1 MIQKQDGY
9 IIDTVYPYYFYK
21 EMQPL
26 WLSTV
31 VTFQGSKSPDIS
43 NAFSYCELG
52 CGTGLSLIIAAAMNP
67 HARFVGVDFNAQHI
81 KMAQEAVQLIGL
93 KNIQFICSDFRTFL
107 QMLDEK
113 FDFIVIHGTWSWV
126 APSVQ
131 KEILEII
138 AIALKPQG
146 MCYIHY
152 MCHPGSTAMI
162 PIQKF
167 FHAIASP
174 IKGSAQEAVQKAL
187 DSLQELMATGL
198 FAHQPELI
206 ARLEK
211 LYDVPMDDLV
221 HDFLTDYWSVQHSVD
236 MHGLLSAQ
244 AGVHFI
250 GSAEVFENMDTSLSI
265 PHEIQPL
272 LAKLRTPRQSETIKD
287 MARHQRQRTDIFQR
301 EPLYLDTHE
310 HLSALNEVEFKLIV
324 DIPDMKNLKF
334 KTPIG
339 EIKAPRDV
347 FSPLFQKLFNAP
359 ASFAELMSLPEFK
372 NRAGLLFQSL
382 QMLMH
387 QGYLHPLSHNQH
399 LLEPKVITRLNT
411 WLSQKHLHLTLVD
424 ACATAVKIDEEKH
437 H

>member
-31 VTFQGSKSPDIS
+31 VTFQGFKSPDIR

-52 CGTGLSLIIAAAMNP
+52 CGTGLSLMIAAAMNP
-67 HARFVGVDFNAQHI
+67 HAHFIGVDFNQKHI
-81 KMAQEAVQLIGL
+81 EMAQNAVQSIGL
-93 KNIQFICSDFRTFL
+93 KNIEFIWSDFKTFL
-107 QMLDEK
+107 QMLDKK
-113 FDFIVIHGTWSWV
+113 FDFIVTHGTWSWV

-146 MCYIHY
+146 ICYVHY
-152 MCHPGSTAMI
+152 MCHPGSTPMI
-162 PIQKF
+162 PIQKL
-167 FHAIASP
+167 FHAIAFP
-174 IKGSAQEAVQKAL
+174 VKGSAQEAIQKAL
-187 DSLQELMATGL
+187 ESLQELMATGL
-198 FAHQPELI
+198 FAYQPELM

-244 AGVHFI
+244 ANVHFI

-265 PHEIQPL
+265 PHEIQPI

-310 HLSALNEVEFKLIV
+310 HLPTLNAVAFKLLV
-324 DIPDMKNLKF
+324 DIPDMKGLKF

-339 EIKAPRDV
+339 EIEAPREI
-347 FSPLFQKLFNAP
+347 FSPLFHTLFNAP
-359 ASFAELMSLPEFK
+359 ASFGELMNLPEFK

-382 QMLMH
+382 QMLMY
-387 QGYLHPLSHNQH
+387 QGNVHPLSHNQH
-399 LLEPKVITRLNT
+399 LLEPKVIARLNA
-411 WLSQKHLHLTLVD
+411 WLRQKHLHLTVVD
-424 ACATAVKIDEEKH
+424 ACATAVKMGERK
-437 H
+437 